1 VGWATGNLGE
11 PRNDPQTGMR
21 NMRTLMPAL
30 QKANAVAVTNETL
43 TYTNVAL
50 PKQQRTTRV
59 ERNMTADDIA
69 CEIVQWIRE

>member
-30 QKANAVAVTNETL
+30 QKANAL
-43 TYTNVAL
+43 
-50 PKQQRTTRV
+50 R
-59 ERNMTADDIA
+59 
-69 CEIVQWIRE
+69 